1 MSNEGYWM
9 LHEMGEEYRRKYIF
23 LTRGR
28 HHLYCSELRS
38 KFAEWNS
45 RPNKTYLGLP
55 CYIFVEI
62 LNESQRRGRLI
73 VGGKVSE

>member
-1 MSNEGYWM
+1 M

-23 LTRGR
+23 LTQGR

-45 RPNKTYLGLP
+45 RRNKTYLGLP
-55 CYIFVEI
+55 CYIFMEI
-62 LNESQRRGRLI
+62 LDKNQKRGRLI
-73 VGGKVSE
+73 VGGK

>member
-1 MSNEGYWM
+1 MSNEAYWI

-28 HHLYCSELRS
+28 HHLYCLELRS

-55 CYIFVEI
+55 CYIFMEI

>member
-9 LHEMGEEYRRKYIF
+9 LHEMGEKYRRKYIF
-23 LTRGR
+23 LTRSR

-45 RPNKTYLGLP
+45 RRNKPYLGLP
-55 CYIFVEI
+55 CYIFMEI
-62 LNESQRRGRLI
+62 LDKNQRRGRLI
-73 VGGKVSE
+73 VGGKRK